1 MISQEVFVCASK
13 GIAAKHTSSRATHD
27 FFMVEVSSRKVL
39 FLRRHTQAAEHIEM
53 MPIAVFGMADVR
65 CGTNGSNVVLAG
77 TARWAQKKDAAV
89 LLCVRDCNNVT
100 VPVTAGQVWSQ
111 VLTRE
116 QCSQTSRA
124 DDSFIRSPWELF
136 SKTEPLRD

>member
-13 GIAAKHTSSRATHD
+13 GSAAKHTSSRATHD
-27 FFMVEVSSRKVL
+27 FVMGEVSSMKVL
-39 FLRRHTQAAEHIEM
+39 FLRLHSHAAEHIEM

-77 TARWAQKKDAAV
+77 TARWTQKIGPAV

-111 VLTRE
+111 LLTSK
-116 QCSQTSRA
+116 QCSQTLRE
-124 DDSFIRSPWELF
+124 DDSLIRL
-136 SKTEPLRD
+136 PLG

>member
-13 GIAAKHTSSRATHD
+13 GSAAKHTSSRATHD

-77 TARWAQKKDAAV
+77 TARWAQKIGQRSYYA
-89 LLCVRDCNNVT
+89 CVIVT
-100 VPVTAGQVWSQ
+100 TSQ
-111 VLTRE
+111 YQSQLGKSGHK
-116 QCSQTSRA
+116 CSQ
-124 DDSFIRSPWELF
+124 
-136 SKTEPLRD
+136 